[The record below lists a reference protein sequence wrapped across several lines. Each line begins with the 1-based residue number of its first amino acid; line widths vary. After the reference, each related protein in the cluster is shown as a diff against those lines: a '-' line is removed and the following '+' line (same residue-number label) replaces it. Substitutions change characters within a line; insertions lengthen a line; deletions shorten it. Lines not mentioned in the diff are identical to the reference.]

1 MKDVVENEVIRELNC
16 KEKINTNVFTKNRK
30 NGIIEKKYSPSNE
43 INIFHER
50 EGLLMKETKD
60 IIKDIVLELSKKY
73 NKKEQMIKIMIEKCC
88 DLGYN
93 LKESK
98 ELIEIFFKGI

>member
-1 MKDVVENEVIRELNC
+1 MEKEC
-16 KEKINTNVFTKNRK
+16 KIIFTKNNRK
-30 NGIIEKKYSPSNE
+30 DIIKKKCNPSNG

-73 NKKEQMIKIMIEKCC
+73 NKKEQMIKIMLEKCC

-93 LKESK
+93 LKEGK
-98 ELIEIFFKGI
+98 ELIEIFFKEN

>member
-1 MKDVVENEVIRELNC
+1 MEDVVKNEIVNENQR
-16 KEKINTNVFTKNRK
+16 KIFTKNDRK
-30 NGIIEKKYSPSNE
+30 DIIKKKYNPSNG

-73 NKKEQMIKIMIEKCC
+73 NKKEQMIKIMLEKCC

-93 LKESK
+93 LKEGK
-98 ELIEIFFKGI
+98 ELIEIFFKEN

>member
-1 MKDVVENEVIRELNC
+1 MEKEC
-16 KEKINTNVFTKNRK
+16 KIIFTKNDEK
-30 NGIIEKKYSPSNE
+30 DIIEKKYSPSNE

-73 NKKEQMIKIMIEKCC
+73 NKKEQTIKIMLKKCC

-93 LKESK
+93 LKEGK
-98 ELIEIFFKGI
+98 ELIEIFFKEI

>member
-1 MKDVVENEVIRELNC
+1 MKIVEEKN
-16 KEKINTNVFTKNRK
+16 EKIFTKNDRK
-30 NGIIEKKYSPSNE
+30 DIMEKKYNPSNG
-43 INIFHER
+43 IYIFHER

-60 IIKDIVLELSKKY
+60 ITKDIVLELRKKY
-73 NKKEQMIKIMIEKCC
+73 NKKEQMIKIMLEKCC

-98 ELIEIFFKGI
+98 ELIEIFFKEN

>member
-1 MKDVVENEVIRELNC
+1 MKETKDLKRNERNL
-16 KEKINTNVFTKNRK
+16 KKLKKSFTKNDRK
-30 NGIIEKKYSPSNE
+30 DIIKKKYNPSNG

-73 NKKEQMIKIMIEKCC
+73 NKKEQMIKIILEKCC

-93 LKESK
+93 LKEGK
-98 ELIEIFFKGI
+98 ELIEIFFKEN